1 MTVRSFLLK
10 GIRYSESATAK
21 ITIGGATVFDG
32 ELQAGGLD
40 DNDDN
45 DDNVYLAKFDHTVDD
60 SAGTDVQLGVV
71 IEVNTGAAGIG
82 MFKYNYA
89 QVVNPALTPEELA
102 YVTDGTQ
109 AEAPEAVKAD
119 VKAKGGWYVRDA
131 DAYAYGLT
139 PDLSYDNRINE
150 SIDGVA
156 LPADAGHLYNWIEA
170 GSVLTET
177 TIVFSSVNPPL

>member
-45 DDNVYLAKFDHTVDD
+45 VYLAKFDHTVDD

-71 IEVNTGAAGIG
+71 IEVNTGAAYIG

-89 QVVNPALTPEELA
+89 RVVNPALTPEELA
-102 YVTDGTQ
+102 YVTSGTVPD
-109 AEAPEAVKAD
+109 APEAVQAD
-119 VKAKGGWYVRDA
+119 VKAKGGWMIYDPSV
-131 DAYAYGLT
+131 YAYGLS
-139 PDLSYDNRINE
+139 PELSYDNRINE

-177 TIVFSSVNPPL
+177 TIVFSSVDLPL

>member
-10 GIRYSESATAK
+10 GIRHSDSATAK

-32 ELQAGGLD
+32 ELQAGGL
-40 DNDDN
+40 DDN

-71 IEVNTGAAGIG
+71 IEVNTGTLAIG

-89 QVVNPALTPEELA
+89 LVANPALTPEELA
-102 YVTDGTQ
+102 YVTSGTI
-109 AEAPEAVKAD
+109 ADAPQSVKDAVS
-119 VKAKGGWYVRDA
+119 AKGGWYLRDA
-131 DAYAYGLT
+131 SVYAYGLS
-139 PDLSYDNRINE
+139 PDLTYDNRINE

-156 LPADAGHLYNWIEA
+156 LSADAGHLYNWIDA

-177 TIVFSSVNPPL
+177 TIVFSSVNPPIPA

>member
-45 DDNVYLAKFDHTVDD
+45 VYLAKFDHTVDD

-71 IEVNTGAAGIG
+71 IEVNTGAAYIG

-89 QVVNPALTPEELA
+89 RVVNPALTPEELA
-102 YVTDGTQ
+102 YVTSGTVPD
-109 AEAPEAVKAD
+109 APEAVQAD
-119 VKAKGGWYVRDA
+119 VKAKGGWMIYDPSV
-131 DAYAYGLT
+131 YAYGLS
-139 PDLSYDNRINE
+139 PELSYDNRINE

-156 LPADAGHLYNWIEA
+156 LPADAGHLYNWIDA

-177 TIVFSSVNPPL
+177 TVVFSSVNPPL

>member
-10 GIRYSESATAK
+10 GIRHSESATAK
-21 ITIGGATVFDG
+21 ITIGGATVVDG
-32 ELQAGGLD
+32 ELQAGGL
-40 DNDDN
+40 DDN

-71 IEVNTGAAGIG
+71 IEVNTGTAAIG

-109 AEAPEAVKAD
+109 AEAPESVKAD
-119 VKAKGGWYVRDA
+119 VYSKGGWYVRDSS
-131 DAYAYGLT
+131 AYAYGLT
-139 PDLSYDNRINE
+139 PDLSYDNRTNE

-156 LPADAGHLYNWIEA
+156 LPADAGHLYNWIDA

-177 TIVFSSVNPPL
+177 TIVFSSVDPPL

>member
-10 GIRYSESATAK
+10 GIRHSESATAK
-21 ITIGGATVFDG
+21 ITIGGATVVDG
-32 ELQAGGLD
+32 ELQAGGL
-40 DNDDN
+40 DDN

-60 SAGTDVQLGVV
+60 SAGTNVEVDAVVELETGTLGV
-71 IEVNTGAAGIG
+71 G
-82 MFKYNYA
+82 MFAYNYA
-89 QVVNPALTPEELA
+89 PVVNPALTPEGLA

-109 AEAPEAVKAD
+109 AEAPESVKAD
-119 VKAKGGWYVRDA
+119 VYSKGGWYVRDA
-131 DAYAYGLT
+131 SVYAYGLT
-139 PDLSYDNRINE
+139 PELTYDNRINE

-156 LPADAGHLYNWIEA
+156 LPADAGHLYNWIDA